1 MINKQKDLVWKFKE
15 EIKKSRQ
22 EVELWN
28 SNKSY
33 EIKVKKLKMKER
45 TEARRLAASIW
56 VVDDR

>member
-1 MINKQKDLVWKFKE
+1 M
-15 EIKKSRQ
+15 EIQGRDKKSRQ